1 MRLFIQVLAVCAFLL
16 GAAGCEPKPPKP
28 KLMKTVTAIVA
39 AFALAAT
46 AYAEETHN
54 APLSLKV
61 KTALAADVG
70 LKTLKI
76 DVDTKGNT
84 VTLKGAVDS
93 ADTKRRAE
101 EVARKVK
108 GVEAVKNELKVR
120 GS

>member
-1 MRLFIQVLAVCAFLL
+1 
-16 GAAGCEPKPPKP
+16 
-28 KLMKTVTAIVA
+28 MKTIAAIVA
-39 AFALAAT
+39 AFALALT
-46 AYAEETHN
+46 AYAEDRPKHETHN
-54 APLSLKV
+54 AGLSAKV
-61 KTALAADVG
+61 KTALATDVG

-76 DVDTKGNT
+76 DVDSKGNT

>member
-1 MRLFIQVLAVCAFLL
+1 MRAQ
-16 GAAGCEPKPPKP
+16 AAEAESRIHPSKDPI
-28 KLMKTVTAIVA
+28 MKTIVAVLA
-39 AFALAAT
+39 AFALALT
-46 AYAEETHN
+46 AYAEDRSKHETFN
-54 APLSLKV
+54 VPLSTKV

-108 GVEAVKNELKVR
+108 GVEAVK
-120 GS
+120 

>member
-1 MRLFIQVLAVCAFLL
+1 MKLFIHVLALCAFLL
-16 GAAGCEPKPPKP
+16 GAAACEPKPPKP
-28 KLMKTVTAIVA
+28 KVWFLGMN
-39 AFALAAT
+39 

-76 DVDTKGNT
+76 DVDSKGNT
-84 VTLKGAVDS
+84 ITLKGAVDS
-93 ADTKRRAE
+93 EDTRRRAE